1 MKYSRYHGLGNDYLV
16 LRERDLDA
24 PLNPDRVI
32 AICHRHFGVGS
43 DGIVLIG
50 ESGTKGIPVRIFN
63 PDGSEAETSGNG
75 MRIAARALYD
85 AGIVSKERFEMI
97 AKGNRTISA
106 QIHDPIAH
114 IQVDIG
120 VASFV
125 RSEIPAT
132 GNLPEVLG
140 EELEVAGETVVV
152 NCVNVGNPHCVVL
165 GSSACKEDVL
175 RLGPCLENHPMF
187 PQRINVQCAR
197 VINRGEIEVE
207 IWERGAGYTMASGS
221 SASAV
226 ASVAHKL
233 GVVDCEVTVHMPGGD
248 LAISIDEQFQIQ
260 LAGPVVKICSGEID
274 PEMFHRGVQV

>member
-1 MKYSRYHGLGNDYLV
+1 MKYTRYHGLGNDYLV
-16 LRERDLDA
+16 LREQDLDA
-24 PLNPDRVI
+24 PLTPDRVI

-50 ESGTKGIPVRIFN
+50 EAQPNGIGVRIFN

-85 AGIVSKERFEMI
+85 ARVVSTERFEMI
-97 AKGNRTISA
+97 AKGDRTISA
-106 QIHDPIAH
+106 QIHDPVKH
-114 IQVDIG
+114 IQVDMG

-125 RSEIPAT
+125 RSEIPAM
-132 GNLPEVLG
+132 GNLSELLG

-165 GSSACKEDVL
+165 GSTSCKEDVL
-175 RLGPCLENHPMF
+175 RLGPYLENHPIF

-197 VINRGEIEVE
+197 VINRNELEVE

-226 ASVAHKL
+226 ASVAYKL
-233 GVVDCEVTVHMPGGD
+233 GLVDGEVTVHMPGGD
-248 LAISIDEQFQIQ
+248 LAISIDEEFRIQ
-260 LAGPVVKICSGEID
+260 LAGPVVKICSGEIAR
-274 PEMFHRGVQV
+274 EMFDGGSQV

>member
-1 MKYSRYHGLGNDYLV
+1 MRYTRYHGLGNDYLV
-16 LRERDLDA
+16 LREQDLDV
-24 PLNPDRVI
+24 PLTPDRVL
-32 AICHRHFGVGS
+32 AICDRHFGVGS

-50 ESGTKGIPVRIFN
+50 ESKPTGIAIRIFN

-85 AGIVSKERFEMI
+85 AGVVSMERFEMI
-97 AKGNRTISA
+97 AKDNRAISA
-106 QIHDPIAH
+106 QIHDPVKH

-120 VASFV
+120 VASFA
-125 RSEIPAT
+125 RTQIPAM
-132 GNLPEVLG
+132 GDLPEVLG
-140 EELEVAGETVVV
+140 EEIEIGGETVVV
-152 NCVNVGNPHCVVL
+152 NCVNVGNPHCVIL

-175 RLGPCLENHPMF
+175 RLGPHLESHSMF

-197 VINRGEIEVE
+197 IINRNELEVE

-233 GVVDCEVTVHMPGGD
+233 GLVESEVTVHMPGGD
-248 LAISIDEQFQIQ
+248 LAISIDDGFRIQ
-260 LAGPVVKICSGEID
+260 LAGPVIKICCGEIS
-274 PEMFHRGVQV
+274 PEMFVGGVQA